1 MSKRLSDAQVAQHH
15 SEGDA
20 SPVDESRAV
29 DMPLKPGQASFH
41 HTYLIHGSN
50 PNRTGERRI
59 GFSVSYIPT
68 RVRQTGAKRS
78 MAHLVR
84 GVDEYGHFEQ
94 ETAPPAADCDAAAME
109 MHERS
114 VTLYRESAA
123 EKGNTSAGRK
133 GGRVDPATM
142 PRT

>member
-1 MSKRLSDAQVAQHH
+1 MSKRLSDAQVARYR
-15 SEGDA
+15 SEGYA
-20 SPVDESRAV
+20 SPVDESGAV

-84 GVDEYGHFEQ
+84 GVDEYGHFE
-94 ETAPPAADCDAAAME
+94 
-109 MHERS
+109 
-114 VTLYRESAA
+114 
-123 EKGNTSAGRK
+123 
-133 GGRVDPATM
+133 
-142 PRT
+142 